1 MRKVAK
7 REQVQGN
14 VFFCCQMVC
23 RECVCF
29 CTYLLGRLMYSCV
42 CLCEGFTKVR
52 FFPRDLGEKGRKRE
66 REREES
72 VWEKKNES
80 ITREKE
86 KERERKKE
94 NVKERERERERG
106 EGLPCFPII
115 ILVRRPKCKKIRI
128 QGKWRKTHFTFY
140 MWPLLAT
147 QKSFFQIDYFENVQ
161 CKLFAAWAMVVGGGG
176 QVLTI
181 QVQILLMFIIFL
193 KKCWWKERKK
203 QTRPVLAGA
212 TARDDWSKNIL
223 RH

>member
-1 MRKVAK
+1 MRKVAN

-94 NVKERERERERG
+94 NVKERER
-106 EGLPCFPII
+106 
-115 ILVRRPKCKKIRI
+115 RRTSMLSHNHTCKK
-128 QGKWRKTHFTFY
+128 
-140 MWPLLAT
+140 A
-147 QKSFFQIDYFENVQ
+147 
-161 CKLFAAWAMVVGGGG
+161 
-176 QVLTI
+176 
-181 QVQILLMFIIFL
+181 QVQKNPHSGQMTKDAFYILHVTAFGYPEKLLPNWLLWKCPMQVVCRLSHGGRWWWSSSNHPSSNPTDVHNFSEKMLMKRTKKTKEAGVGRGNCKRRL
-193 KKCWWKERKK
+193 K
-203 QTRPVLAGA
+203 
-212 TARDDWSKNIL
+212 
-223 RH
+223 